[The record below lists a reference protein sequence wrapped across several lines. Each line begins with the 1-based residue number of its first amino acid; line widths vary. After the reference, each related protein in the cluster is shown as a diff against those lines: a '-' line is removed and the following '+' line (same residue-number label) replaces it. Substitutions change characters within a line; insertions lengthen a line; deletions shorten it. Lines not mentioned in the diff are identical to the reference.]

1 MSNDR
6 RAEPTPRGRGRGR
19 SITEWV
25 RRQQIVEAA
34 IATIAEVGIGSASFA
49 RIAQRAG
56 LSSTGI
62 ISYHFAGRSDLINAV
77 VARVVADGQAYIG
90 PRIRAA
96 EPGADQLRTY
106 ITANLEFMAENPDG
120 IVAVADVLSVR
131 DADTQKSPYAEF
143 HTAGIEHLSDFFQE
157 GQKKGLFCEFDTSV
171 MALAIRAAID
181 EAGYRC
187 RAEPDFDPIM
197 VGNELAELFVRAAA
211 VEGSSQTRV

>member
-1 MSNDR
+1 M
-6 RAEPTPRGRGRGR
+6 
-19 SITEWV
+19 
-25 RRQQIVEAA
+25 EAA

-90 PRIRAA
+90 PRIKAA
-96 EPGADQLRTY
+96 KPGVDQLRTY

-131 DADTQKSPYAEF
+131 EADARTSPYAEF
-143 HTAGIEHLSDFFQE
+143 HTAGIDHLSNFFQE
-157 GQKKGLFCEFDTSV
+157 GQKKGLFCDFDASV

-181 EAGYRC
+181 EAAYRC
-187 RAEPDFDPIM
+187 RADPDFDPM
-197 VGNELAELFVRAAA
+197 MFGDELARLFVRAAA
-211 VEGSSQTRV
+211 VEPVTGSGG